1 MILKDIIQRS
11 KLENLMHIFEFKGCQ
26 GFYAKNKTNCTNKNN
41 PSLHC
46 LEDSLKKLNFAVF
59 MKK

>member
-26 GFYAKNKTNCTNKNN
+26 GFYANKKQIAQTKIT
-41 PSLHC
+41 L
-46 LEDSLKKLNFAVF
+46 LYIVLKIVRRN
-59 MKK
+59 